1 ANKSTIELATSD
13 TATGGVAKT
22 ASFTLGHANAT
33 LAISASAVTIA
44 GLAGTAGKVQSEGA
58 GEHTLTINQALDT
71 EFSGIIGEATGGGT
85 MGIVKDGVGL
95 LTLSGANTYTG
106 GTTITGG
113 ALKVANHV
121 TALGAGNVTINGGTL
136 DATNKHLGNK
146 ITIQGGKVS
155 NFAKSGAGTLKEVSL
170 LATNKDTNKTIT
182 IDKSF
187 LQATTADSVKIGLG
201 NQLIMMGGST
211 VTLGSAGQ
219 SNVATIALGQIN
231 LTNGANQAAMT
242 VTSGDT
248 LTLAGTWTLDLSGF
262 NPSENQDYVFQLI
275 SLADSGTYADW
286 VKDKLDLTYF
296 TGFTITGNDGFTVD
310 NNTVKASLKNDG
322 TVTLTYSGGPT
333 PVVPEP
339 STVSL
344 TLLALTGL
352 LLRRRRAN

>member
-1 ANKSTIELATSD
+1 YS
-13 TATGGVAKT
+13 
-22 ASFTLGHANAT
+22 
-33 LAISASAVTIA
+33 
-44 GLAGTAGKVQSEGA
+44 
-58 GEHTLTINQALDT
+58 
-71 EFSGIIGEATGGGT
+71 GGT
-85 MGIVKDGVGL
+85 IIKEGTVKAG
-95 LTLSGANTYTG
+95 N
-106 GTTITGG
+106 I
-113 ALKVANHV
+113 
-121 TALGAGNVTINGGTL
+121 TALGTGNVTINGGTL

-187 LQATTADSVKIGLG
+187 LQATTAGSVKIGLG

-286 VKDKLDLTYF
+286 ASKLDLTNF
-296 TGFTITGNDGFTVD
+296 DGFTITGNDGFTFN

>member
-1 ANKSTIELATSD
+1 
-13 TATGGVAKT
+13 
-22 ASFTLGHANAT
+22 
-33 LAISASAVTIA
+33 
-44 GLAGTAGKVQSEGA
+44 
-58 GEHTLTINQALDT
+58 
-71 EFSGIIGEATGGGT
+71 
-85 MGIVKDGVGL
+85 
-95 LTLSGANTYTG
+95 
-106 GTTITGG
+106 
-113 ALKVANHV
+113 
-121 TALGAGNVTINGGTL
+121 GNVTINGGTL

>member
-1 ANKSTIELATSD
+1 NGVYNLASANKSTIELATAD
-13 TATGGVAKT
+13 TSTGGVAKT

-106 GTTITGG
+106 PTTINSGT
-113 ALKVANHV
+113 LKANHV

-182 IDKSF
+182 IDNSF
-187 LQATTADSVKIGLG
+187 LQATTAGSVNIGLG
-201 NQLIMMGGST
+201 NQIIMMGGST
-211 VTLGSAGQ
+211 VMLGASNS
-219 SNVATIALGQIN
+219 SNVVTIVLGQNN
-231 LTNGANQAAMT
+231 LTTAAMT
-242 VTSGDT
+242 ITSGDT
-248 LTLAGTWTLDLSGF
+248 LSFAGTWTLDLSKFTGAV
-262 NPSENQDYVFQLI
+262 EKTDYTFHII
-275 SLADSGTYADW
+275 SLPSDQT
-286 VKDKLDLTYF
+286 LFNLTEF
-296 TGFTITGNDGFTVD
+296 KGFTITGNDDFTVKD
-310 NNTVKASLKNDG
+310 STAVLNELKNTG
-322 TVTLTYSGGPT
+322 TVTLSYKGGST
-333 PVVPEP
+333 PAVPEP
-339 STVSL
+339 STVTL
-344 TLLALTGL
+344 TLVALTSL